1 MEVRNSDLRNTG
13 GRALGEE
20 KSRQNEAR
28 VALPLTGKLV
38 QSGVSS
44 SALDDV
50 AHASVECTPPGTR
63 TGARG
68 RAGLFVTGT
77 HTTHKAVQCLKGKL
91 SFWLHTEYL

>member
-1 MEVRNSDLRNTG
+1 MEVRNSGLRNTG

-28 VALPLTGKLV
+28 VAPRLTGKLV
-38 QSGVSS
+38 YSDVSN

-63 TGARG
+63 TGVRG
-68 RAGLFVTGT
+68 RAGLFCYR
-77 HTTHKAVQCLKGKL
+77 HSHYPQSSAVSKRETLFL
-91 SFWLHTEYL
+91 AAH